1 MARKKRTTRRR
12 SAKKRRKSK
21 RRSKSKH
28 SRFPW
33 TKIFLSLLV
42 VLVAYVA
49 FLDFRVY
56 RQFEGKRW
64 SLPARVYA
72 RPLELYAGL
81 RLTAEQ
87 FSSELRA
94 LGYRSVRV
102 ARKAGEVSRNGRS
115 FQLISRP
122 FVFWDGQESSQ
133 SIRVAFSSTHLK
145 SLQDDRNGNRLA
157 LARLDP
163 LEIGSIHTARQEDR
177 ILLRLDEVPEVL
189 VEALIAVED
198 RNFHTHHGVSP
209 AAIAR
214 ALWVNLRSGRV
225 VQGGSTLTQQLVKN
239 FFLTNQRSLWRKF
252 NEAIMSLLLEKRY
265 GKDEILEA
273 YINEIYLAQDGQ
285 RAIHGFGLGS
295 RFFFQRSPDELSTA
309 QIALLVGMVKGP
321 SYYDP
326 RRRPERARERR
337 NLVLRI
343 MYEQGIIDRA
353 QYQKSRMEKLGLVKA
368 AAGTSKSFPAFLDM
382 VRRQLR
388 RDYDESDLVTEG
400 LRVFT
405 TLDPQLQWA
414 LQRSLDRRI
423 RPLLKKQ
430 PQLQGAG
437 LVTHSANGEVL
448 ALAGGREA
456 GFAGFNRALDAKRH
470 VGSLIKPA
478 VYLTALER
486 PARYNLASLIDDSPL
501 EYEQAGQLWNPN
513 NYDRKFHGQVMLYQ
527 ALADSYNVAT
537 ARLGLDLGVNAVVQT
552 LRRLS
557 VDEPLNPYPSLFLG
571 ATDLSLLDITRL
583 YVNFASGGF
592 QVPLRSIREVLD
604 AGGVPLQRYE
614 LSVQRVIDPAPAYL
628 INRALQMVVAEGTAR
643 SLNRRFST
651 ALGLAG
657 KTGTSNELRDSW
669 FAGYDGEKLAVIWMG
684 RDDNQSMGL
693 SGASGAMQVWAD
705 LFASAGVVTQ
715 QLAKPESVAWYR
727 VDRDSAGLADTGC
740 KDTVQLPFIESEAKP
755 AAAPCA
761 QGRPLRWLPEWLQ

>member
-12 SAKKRRKSK
+12 SSKKRRKSK
-21 RRSKSKH
+21 RRH

-42 VLVAYVA
+42 VLLAYVA
-49 FLDFRVY
+49 FLDFQVY

-81 RLTAEQ
+81 HLTPEQ
-87 FSSELRA
+87 FASELRA

-102 ARKAGEVSRNGRS
+102 ARKAGEVSRNGKR

-145 SLQDDRNGNRLA
+145 SLQDDRSGSALA

-177 ILLRLDEVPEVL
+177 ILLRLDDIPDIL

-198 RNFHTHHGVSP
+198 RKFYTHHGVSP
-209 AAIAR
+209 PAIAR
-214 ALWVNLRSGRV
+214 AFWVNLSSGRV

-239 FFLTNQRSLWRKF
+239 FFLSNQRSLWRKF
-252 NEAIMSLLLEKRY
+252 NEAIMSLLLESRY
-265 GKDEILEA
+265 EKDEILEA
-273 YINEIYLAQDGQ
+273 YLNEIYLAQDGQ

-295 RFFFQRSPDELSTA
+295 RFFFQRPPEELSTA

-326 RRRPERARERR
+326 RRHPDRARERR
-337 NLVLRI
+337 NLVLRV
-343 MYEQGIIDRA
+343 MHEQGIIDRA
-353 QYQKSRMEKLGLVKA
+353 QYQKSRSEKLGLVKP
-368 AAGTSKSFPAFLDM
+368 AAGTSKTFPAFLDM

-388 RDYDESDLVTEG
+388 RDYNESDLVTEG
-400 LRVFT
+400 LRIFT

-414 LQRSLDRRI
+414 LQKSLDQQI
-423 RPLLKKQ
+423 RPMLKKQ
-430 PQLQGAG
+430 PKLQGAG

-456 GFAGFNRALDAKRH
+456 GFAGFNRALDARRH

-486 PARYNLASLIDDSPL
+486 SARYNLASLIDDGPL
-501 EYEQAGQLWNPN
+501 KYEQSGQLWSPN

-537 ARLGLDLGVNAVVQT
+537 ARLGLDLGVNAVIRT

-571 ATDLSLLDITRL
+571 ATDLSLLDVTRL
-583 YVNFASGGF
+583 YLNFASGGF

-604 AGGVPLQRYE
+604 ADGVPLQRYQ
-614 LSVQRVIDPAPAYL
+614 LSVERVIDPAPAYL
-628 INRALQMVVAEGTAR
+628 INRALQMVVVEGTAR
-643 SLNRRFST
+643 SLNRRFAA

-657 KTGTSNELRDSW
+657 KTGTTNDLRDSW
-669 FAGYDGEKLAVIWMG
+669 FAGYDGEKLGVIWMG
-684 RDDNQSMGL
+684 RDDNQPMGL
-693 SGASGAMQVWAD
+693 SGASGAMQVWAG
-705 LFASAGVVTQ
+705 LFASAGAVRQ
-715 QLAKPESVAWYR
+715 QLAKPDAVEWYR
-727 VDRDSAGLADTGC
+727 VDRQSAGLADKGC
-740 KDTVQLPFIESEAKP
+740 KDTVQLPFIESESKP